1 MPDPDQLSKSKTI
14 YDVGWNE
21 LFWRNFVA
29 GMARTIG
36 SLLLY
41 AVVLFFLTS
50 IFLQR
55 VWPILEPVLESF
67 ETSTQFLR
75 GFDPNQPTLTR

>member
-1 MPDPDQLSKSKTI
+1 MPDPDQIAKSKTI
-14 YDVGWNE
+14 YDVGWGE

-41 AVVLFFLTS
+41 GIVLFFLTN

-55 VWPILEPVLESF
+55 VWPMIEPVLESF

-75 GFDPNQPTLTR
+75 GFDPNQPRF